1 MSGSIEISKSD
12 FANKPVIIF
21 DGICNLCNYFVNF
34 IIRRDKKGKL
44 QFTPLQSDAGKKLQE
59 EYKINI
65 PSAETIIFINNDIVY
80 IKRDAAAEI
89 AKHLDGGWKLLAI
102 IKIIPKF
109 IRDSIYS
116 KIAEKRYN
124 WYGKKESCMIP
135 SADIA
140 NRFL

>member
-80 IKRDAAAEI
+80 IKSDAAAEI

-124 WYGKKESCMIP
+124 WYGKKKVV
-135 SADIA
+135 
-140 NRFL
+140 

>member
-1 MSGSIEISKSD
+1 MSNTNEYRKSD
-12 FANKPVIIF
+12 IENKPVIIF

-44 QFTPLQSDAGKKLQE
+44 LFTPLQSNASIKLQE
-59 EYKINI
+59 QHKINLLV
-65 PSAETIIFINNDIVY
+65 SETIIFIKNGNVY
-80 IKRDAAAEI
+80 IKSDAVIEI

-102 IKIIPKF
+102 TKMIPKF

-116 KIAEKRYN
+116 KIAENRYN

-135 SADIA
+135 SADTKS
-140 NRFL
+140 RFL

>member
-80 IKRDAAAEI
+80 IKSDAAAEI